1 MDVSFLD
8 QLQHLQQLL
17 LKKQEAANEATT
29 TTATGTTVTGVT
41 LQQSSSVKFDKKLLD
56 FDYGEEEDDEV
67 QVASQ
72 ASAGAATSPKI
83 SAQQVMSAQHSVM
96 TAASNN
102 LESLGL
108 LLANPE
114 VIKVSWNK
122 QYSLLCSVVGVSCL

>member
-17 LKKQEAANEATT
+17 LKKQEAVNEAT
-29 TTATGTTVTGVT
+29 
-41 LQQSSSVKFDKKLLD
+41 QSSVKFDKKLLD

-67 QVASQ
+67 QVA
-72 ASAGAATSPKI
+72 TSPKM
-83 SAQQVMSAQHSVM
+83 AQQVMSQHTVM
-96 TAASNN
+96 TTASNN

-114 VIKVSWNK
+114 VMKVS
-122 QYSLLCSVVGVSCL
+122 